1 MFKKVAKGCFVAV
14 LFRLLAIGEMTHQ
27 MLVLQIGGKGQGG
40 ARFQE
45 GQA

>member
-14 LFRLLAIGEMTHQ
+14 LFRLFAIGEMTHQ
-27 MLVLQIGGKGQGG
+27 ILVLQMGGKGQGG
-40 ARFQE
+40 ARFRE